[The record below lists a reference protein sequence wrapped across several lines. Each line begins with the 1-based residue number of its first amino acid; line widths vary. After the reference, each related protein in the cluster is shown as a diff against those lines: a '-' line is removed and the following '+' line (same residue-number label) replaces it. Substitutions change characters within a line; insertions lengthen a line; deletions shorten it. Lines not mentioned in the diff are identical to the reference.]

1 MIADV
6 LDTLDGLFRLTARSP
21 TLDGSVPLRVARAC
35 VPLLEGNAYGLQLT
49 LTRPLVVRRRL
60 GRWQAAWPEEAAG
73 VERLHVGAWPRLP
86 VEGYL
91 SPRSAW
97 VSALRGPL
105 VRSTRKGLRVFSG
118 LLVRPEPGTW
128 LRLTSA
134 ANRRNTLFEVGEQLV
149 ADDGAWVPLVLD
161 LAFRPGC
168 PATFRLEGELACLGP
183 LRPGVRFVT
192 PAPGATRDLLRA
204 HAAFYDREYFEAKR
218 EDVTGKY
225 RRLVSAEPVEMAA
238 AAVGTAG
245 GATAGGATA
254 GATAGDATAGGVTAE
269 CRLASIGAS
278 RHVVE
283 ALDRFTTA
291 AGPTPERRPS
301 EGRRLET
308 VVFRNEVAFRALF
321 DGHTLALDYDR
332 ARLGARARA
341 VEDGFREA
349 LAGSP
354 ALEHPGSLL
363 YLTKY
368 FTPHPPG
375 EPHFF
380 VKPWALTATP
390 PGWSSL
396 VEGAHGDGYDVMRGI
411 VSTDVFHATPAVFR
425 IHREGA
431 WVRVAEDAP
440 LVRVIP
446 LPRDLLGREVRLR
459 RLA

>member
-35 VPLLEGNAYGLQLT
+35 VPLLEGNAYGHQLT

-60 GRWQAAWPEEAAG
+60 GRWQAAWPEDAAG
-73 VERLHVGAWPRLP
+73 VEQLHVGAWPRLP

-105 VRSTRKGLRVFSG
+105 VRSTRKGLRVFTG

-149 ADDGAWVPLVLD
+149 ADDGAWVPLVLE

-192 PAPGATRDLLRA
+192 PGPGATRDLLRA

-225 RRLVSAEPVEMAA
+225 RRLVSAEPVE
-238 AAVGTAG
+238 VEG
-245 GATAGGATA
+245 GA
-254 GATAGDATAGGVTAE
+254 TAE
-269 CRLASIGAS
+269 CRLASIGPS
-278 RHVVE
+278 RHAVE

-301 EGRRLET
+301 EERRLES

-332 ARLGARARA
+332 ARLGVRARA
-341 VEDGFREA
+341 VEAGFREA
-349 LAGSP
+349 LVGSP
-354 ALEHPGSLL
+354 ALDHPGSLL

-446 LPRDLLGREVRLR
+446 LPRDLLGREVRVR

>member
-6 LDTLDGLFRLTARSP
+6 LDTLDGLFRLTTRSP

-60 GRWQAAWPEEAAG
+60 GRWQATWTEDAAG
-73 VERLHVGAWPRLP
+73 VERQHVGAWPRLP

-91 SPRSAW
+91 SARSAW
-97 VSALRGPL
+97 IPALRGPL
-105 VRSTRKGLRVFSG
+105 VRSTRKGLRIFTG

-134 ANRRNTLFEVGEQLV
+134 ANRRNTLFEVGEQV
-149 ADDGAWVPLVLD
+149 VPDDGAWVPLVVEV
-161 LAFRPGC
+161 AFRAGS

-183 LRPGVRFVT
+183 LRPGVRFE
-192 PAPGATRDLLRA
+192 GAGLGAARDLLKA

-225 RRLVSAEPVEMAA
+225 RRLVSGEPV
-238 AAVGTAG
+238 
-245 GATAGGATA
+245 A
-254 GATAGDATAGGVTAE
+254 GAGNATAE
-269 CRLASIGAS
+269 CRLASVGPS
-278 RHVVE
+278 RHTVE

-291 AGPTPERRPS
+291 AGPTPERRPA
-301 EGRRLET
+301 EERRLET

-332 ARLGARARA
+332 ARLGGRARA
-341 VEDGFREA
+341 VEAGFREA

-380 VKPWALTATP
+380 VKPWTLTATP

-425 IHREGA
+425 VHREGA

>member
-1 MIADV
+1 VIADV
-6 LDTLDGLFRLTARSP
+6 LDTLDGLFRLTTRSP

-49 LTRPLVVRRRL
+49 LTRPLVVQRRL
-60 GRWQAAWPEEAAG
+60 GRWRAAWIEGAAG
-73 VERLHVGAWPRLP
+73 VERLHLGTWPRLP

-97 VSALRGPL
+97 VGALRGRL
-105 VRSTRKGLRVFSG
+105 VRSTRKGLRLFTG

-128 LRLTSA
+128 LRVTSA

-149 ADDGAWVPLVLD
+149 PDDGAWVPLVLE
-161 LAFRPGC
+161 LAFRPGS
-168 PATFRLEGELACLGP
+168 PAMFRLEGELACLGP
-183 LRPGVRFVT
+183 LRPGVRFED
-192 PAPGATRDLLRA
+192 PGSGGARDLLRA
-204 HAAFYDREYFEAKR
+204 HAAFYDRQYFEAKR

-225 RRLVSAEPVEMAA
+225 RQLVGAEPKES
-238 AAVGTAG
+238 AG
-245 GATAGGATA
+245 VA
-254 GATAGDATAGGVTAE
+254 TAE
-269 CRLASIGAS
+269 CRLASVGPS
-278 RHVVE
+278 RYTIE

-291 AGPTPERRPS
+291 AGPTPERRPG
-301 EGRRLET
+301 ETRRLES
-308 VVFRNEVAFRALF
+308 VVFRNEVAFRALY

-332 ARLGARARA
+332 SRLGARAHEVEA
-341 VEDGFREA
+341 VFREA
-349 LAGSP
+349 LAGSS

-390 PGWSSL
+390 RGWSSL
-396 VEGAHGDGYDVMRGI
+396 VEGAHGDGYDIMRGI

-425 IHREGA
+425 VHREGA

-446 LPRDLLGREVRLR
+446 LPRALLGREVRLR